1 MQRLCAYVVAESDT
15 ATVTLSGDACDSA
28 EGKTTFM
35 ETRIVKTAEPDLP
48 EGYVANE
55 TFEYVE
61 QGAYGIFNPERS
73 ADGVPHLSETHRPY
87 TNDTING
94 DWSLKLYGEY
104 GQGDVTVR
112 TSPATMRLEPNTTYT
127 VEFDT
132 LGDGKVYIQSEAD
145 GNDKVLEESYSA
157 GHHKYTFTTGD
168 KNDYIARIERSS
180 VLDNFKV
187 YLTDEVTEVTGIDIE
202 NKEIEMSV
210 GDTLTLNP
218 TIQPVEA
225 NNKQVVWNTD
235 ENDSVSVDQTGKLVA
250 VAKGTTTITGTTV
263 EGGYTVTVTVT
274 VTDKE
279 YAKGDVNH
287 DGTLNID
294 DATLI
299 QQFLVEL
306 NPDNFDQT
314 LADMN
319 DDGVINIIDA
329 TLIHP
334 AIKT

>member
-1 MQRLCAYVVAESDT
+1 MNSD
-15 ATVTLSGDACDSA
+15 G
-28 EGKTTFM
+28 GKTTW
-35 ETRIVKTAEPDLP
+35 DLP
-48 EGYVANE
+48 D
-55 TFEYVE
+55 
-61 QGAYGIFNPERS
+61 S
-73 ADGVPHLSETHRPY
+73 
-87 TNDTING
+87 
-94 DWSLKLYGEY
+94 WS
-104 GQGDVTVR
+104 DVTTVYLYR
-112 TSPATMRLEPNTTYT
+112 TTQN
-127 VEFDT
+127 
-132 LGDGKVYIQSEAD
+132 GKTDETPIS
-145 GNDKVLEESYSA
+145 VLEESYSA

-187 YLTDEVTEVTGIDIE
+187 YLIDEVTEVTGIDIE

-235 ENDSVSVDQTGKLVA
+235 ENDIVSVDQTGKLVA

-263 EGGYTVTVTVT
+263 EGGYSVTVT

-279 YAKGDVNH
+279 YAKGDVNN
-287 DGTLNID
+287 DGVLNID
-294 DATLI
+294 DVTLV
-299 QQFLVEL
+299 QQFLVKL

-329 TLIHP
+329 TFIQISLL
-334 AIKT
+334 A

>member
-1 MQRLCAYVVAESDT
+1 M
-15 ATVTLSGDACDSA
+15 
-28 EGKTTFM
+28 
-35 ETRIVKTAEPDLP
+35 
-48 EGYVANE
+48 
-55 TFEYVE
+55 
-61 QGAYGIFNPERS
+61 YG
-73 ADGVPHLSETHRPY
+73 H
-87 TNDTING
+87 
-94 DWSLKLYGEY
+94 Y

-132 LGDGKVYIQSEAD
+132 LGNGKVYIQSEAD

-218 TIQPVEA
+218 TVQPVEA

-235 ENDSVSVDQTGKLVA
+235 ENDIVSVDQTGKLVA
-250 VAKGTTTITGTTV
+250 VAKELQQSQEQLLRADTQLLLQLQLPI
-263 EGGYTVTVTVT
+263 
-274 VTDKE
+274 KSM
-279 YAKGDVNH
+279 
-287 DGTLNID
+287 LR
-294 DATLI
+294 AT
-299 QQFLVEL
+299 
-306 NPDNFDQT
+306 
-314 LADMN
+314 
-319 DDGVINIIDA
+319 
-329 TLIHP
+329 
-334 AIKT
+334 